1 MKIEERVLLRLD
13 AESPDPVVIQDYVK
27 IVTDRLNLRL
37 GETILPTEFESIA
50 ADATVKL
57 YRRAMFEGISSE
69 GTEGIT
75 TSFVSD
81 ILAEYAD
88 EIAAYKES
96 KAKTDGERTIYF
108 L

>member
-1 MKIEERVLLRLD
+1 MKITERVMLRLST
-13 AESPDPVVIQDYVK
+13 ENPDPVKIADYVN
-27 IVTDRLNLRL
+27 IITDRLTLRL
-37 GETILPTEFESIA
+37 GVETLPKAFEGIA

-69 GTEGIT
+69 GTDGLKTE
-75 TSFVSD
+75 FVAD

-88 EIAAYKES
+88 EIAAYKDS

>member
-1 MKIEERVLLRLD
+1 MKIIERVQTRLVN
-13 AESPDPVVIQDYVK
+13 ENPDPVILQDYIN

-37 GETILPTEFESIA
+37 GTDTLPKAFESIA

-69 GTEGIT
+69 GTDGIT

-81 ILAEYAD
+81 ILAEYTD
-88 EIAAYKES
+88 EIAAYRDN
-96 KAKTDGERTIYF
+96 KAKTDGDRTVYF

>member
-1 MKIEERVLLRLD
+1 MKIAERVLLRLD
-13 AESPDPVVIQDYVK
+13 AENPDPVKIADYVN
-27 IVTDRLNLRL
+27 IITDRLTLRL
-37 GETILPTEFESIA
+37 GTDTLPKAFEGIA

-69 GTEGIT
+69 GTDGLT

-81 ILAEYAD
+81 VLAEYAD
-88 EIAAYKES
+88 EIAAYRDN
-96 KAKTDGERTIYF
+96 KAKTDGDRTVYF